1 MRLDSDHVHAVSPCR
16 VSVSSSG
23 RYIAAA
29 DGAGQVL
36 LYGFLPYKGTF
47 LKWDL
52 VGKFRAH
59 HSECCAVLAC
69 SSNLAVC
76 RRSVQMVAAWQLSAQ
91 LAAYTLT
98 CRAGILGHASN
109 AVCT

>member
-1 MRLDSDHVHAVSPCR
+1 VSTGFICKHGPQEVQLSEVYNSSVLLASPRASCCCVNCKALGSDYVPTVFIFYR
-16 VSVSSSG
+16 VSVSSNG

-52 VGKFRAH
+52 VGNFRAH
-59 HSECCAVLAC
+59 HSE
-69 SSNLAVC
+69 
-76 RRSVQMVAAWQLSAQ
+76 
-91 LAAYTLT
+91 
-98 CRAGILGHASN
+98 
-109 AVCT
+109 